1 MALDVF
7 ETDKIIKYLCQR
19 EISSYKIKII
29 EINRFEENLGV
40 RTVDEVVKVRKW
52 NDLGSKQITTQTA
65 DFGKIRLQDLYFAC
79 SFHVGIDPKVVGSNL
94 GDVFFFMY
102 LDIFEP
108 QHVSYH
114 DTTISFIIKS
124 V

>member
-40 RTVDEVVKVRKW
+40 RSVRTVDEVVKVRKEEV
-52 NDLGSKQITTQTA
+52 K
-65 DFGKIRLQDLYFAC
+65 
-79 SFHVGIDPKVVGSNL
+79 
-94 GDVFFFMY
+94 
-102 LDIFEP
+102 
-108 QHVSYH
+108 
-114 DTTISFIIKS
+114 
-124 V
+124 

>member
-1 MALDVF
+1 MSMRNFILQNKNNWNKSF
-7 ETDKIIKYLCQR
+7 W
-19 EISSYKIKII
+19 
-29 EINRFEENLGV
+29 ENLGV

-94 GDVFFFMY
+94 GDVFF
-102 LDIFEP
+102 LCI
-108 QHVSYH
+108 
-114 DTTISFIIKS
+114 
-124 V
+124 